1 MSAVLTHHAYGKSQI
16 RLTKVLRHA
25 GRHELKELCI
35 DIQLT
40 GDFAASYTRGD
51 NSRIVATD
59 TMKNTVYVLAKDHP
73 LTDIESFG
81 QALAEHFLT
90 TYPHVATAAIHL
102 VEQPWQRLIVH
113 GEAHP
118 HAFIGG
124 GGERR
129 TSIVTLTRQ
138 CLRIESGF
146 EGLALLK
153 TTDSSFTRFIRD
165 PYTTLPE
172 TEDRIFA
179 TLLTAGWLHGEPPVD
194 WNQTYQLI
202 RQTLVEV
209 FAAHKS
215 LSVQH
220 TLHAMGAAALDA
232 CRSIEQISLQMPNR
246 HHLLVNLQPFGLAN
260 NNEVFVATDEPF
272 GLISATLGRGS

>member
-102 VEQPWQRLIVH
+102 VEQP
-113 GEAHP
+113 
-118 HAFIGG
+118 
-124 GGERR
+124 
-129 TSIVTLTRQ
+129 
-138 CLRIESGF
+138 
-146 EGLALLK
+146 
-153 TTDSSFTRFIRD
+153 
-165 PYTTLPE
+165 
-172 TEDRIFA
+172 
-179 TLLTAGWLHGEPPVD
+179 
-194 WNQTYQLI
+194 
-202 RQTLVEV
+202 
-209 FAAHKS
+209 
-215 LSVQH
+215 
-220 TLHAMGAAALDA
+220 
-232 CRSIEQISLQMPNR
+232 
-246 HHLLVNLQPFGLAN
+246 
-260 NNEVFVATDEPF
+260 
-272 GLISATLGRGS
+272 